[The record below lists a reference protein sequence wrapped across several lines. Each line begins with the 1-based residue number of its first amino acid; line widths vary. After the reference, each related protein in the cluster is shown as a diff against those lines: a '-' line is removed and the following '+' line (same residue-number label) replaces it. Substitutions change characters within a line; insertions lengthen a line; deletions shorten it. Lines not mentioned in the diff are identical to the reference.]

1 MGKSITGWRWLEGT
15 MGRWDIAHDLTSLL
29 VTLTL
34 YLHFLTILLGAAA
47 LCRYTITGFSPSVT
61 THNLSTRL

>member
-1 MGKSITGWRWLEGT
+1 
-15 MGRWDIAHDLTSLL
+15 MGRWGIAHDLTSLL